1 MKTLYRFALLL
12 AFGLTVIGC
21 KKAAYLTDDGL
32 HTAEVNLS
40 TYDYLAAHPNGMFDT
55 LLLVRKP
62 FGRLRTIRST
72 VIINRRRT
80 R

>member
-40 TYDYLAAHPNGMFDT
+40 TYDYLAAHPHGMFDT
-55 LLLVRKP
+55 CCW
-62 FGRLRTIRST
+62 
-72 VIINRRRT
+72 
-80 R
+80 